1 MILLPPDGLPPG
13 PTCLPFLPCPAL
25 PCPACPQIQRHN
37 LAPTLAWVREHETQL
52 AGPGGQPSAFEFSIH
67 RLAFLTLLK
76 EQGQAA
82 AVGYA
87 RQHFGPFQGS
97 QMPAIQKLMGALCFS
112 RRAAAAGGRPSPYAD
127 LLAED
132 LWGNLGG
139 WVAERSNQQHCR
151 CSPAAAPD
159 SIRKKLY

>member
-13 PTCLPFLPCPAL
+13 PTCLPFL